1 MATNDHSEAPGAEDP
16 PAKNLTDDVKR
27 LLDQLAGQITDA
39 DQRHT
44 DSLQDMQERLG
55 ALSDR
60 AAAAKPEVPD
70 DSAEAF
76 ARVETAMAA
85 LAGRLADAEQNAP
98 PADSAAD
105 EAITVLP
112 EDVRASL
119 RRAIANGHREAQTAK
134 SAWSEAASEALAQ
147 HRERGPAAAAPA
159 AALSETPLAAR
170 YPYVGPHS
178 GANAPAQSAAPAIE
192 RAWLEERFADIADR
206 VETSMARL
214 DRHNSFETIAAR
226 FDQLEQRFAVALD
239 GAPGHVGPDAG
250 SLRGLEK
257 QITGLFAEL
266 DRTQVQL
273 GRLDTIESRL
283 TELRSDPSDD
293 HLTRLIRA
301 ASPTDAQLS
310 AVAMAAAECVAERI
324 RGAASAGASAPA
336 GAAPL
341 GAAML
346 SPVADPRL
354 GELTALMQEFIGDH
368 RLGDAQTAEALDTM
382 QQAMQHLIDRVEAI
396 EAAQITG
403 HDELMRA
410 TQVQHA
416 GRTDGQ
422 HERLDFGFREQD
434 LTPRA
439 IGTDEL
445 PRLAVIGPGTH
456 HSESQLGPQAV
467 PEATP
472 QTPSGDSHPEPR
484 REPSAP
490 DHEDNTRHATAMPD
504 NRVQASATTSAHR
517 APPPASPSTGEP
529 HRDAFIAMAR
539 RAAEK
544 AAREPSPEAGAA
556 ASDKPAGVLGWARQL
571 AGSRSANGA
580 ASPAR
585 RPRLLL
591 VASFAAF
598 LLAGFWM
605 LAGSGLRGIIPGI
618 GSLIPASS
626 TPSTGMNGAAP
637 ADDAPDHL
645 APASQGPRKNR
656 FPGMGRVVDGG
667 VGITI
672 DEGPAPSG
680 PAAPLKARDEVQLAS
695 LSTRTALQ
703 EAQTTTAAAPET
715 TARLASAMYRSVEMP
730 SVMIG
735 PLSLRTAAAKGD
747 PSAQFEVASRFAEA
761 KGVPQDFAKAATWYQ
776 RAAAQ
781 GHANAQ
787 YRLGALYER
796 GLGVAA
802 DPARARVWYGRAA
815 EQGNVRAMHNLAVF
829 SAGRPGTSPDYPS
842 AVQWFTEAADRGLAD
857 SQYNLGI
864 LYESGLGVPASMVE
878 AYKWY
883 ALAARSGDKD
893 AGRRRDALR
902 MKLDARNVS
911 AADAL
916 VIRWRAKPL
925 EPAANG
931 TRVPGL
937 AAR

>member
-1 MATNDHSEAPGAEDP
+1 MATNDHSEAPGAEDL
-16 PAKNLTDDVKR
+16 PANDLTDDVKR

-44 DSLQDMQERLG
+44 DSLQDMQERIA

-60 AAAAKPEVPD
+60 AAAAKSELPD

-76 ARVETAMAA
+76 GRVETAMAA
-85 LAGRLADAEQNAP
+85 LAERLADAEKDAG
-98 PADSAAD
+98 PADPAAD
-105 EAITVLP
+105 ETITVLP

-119 RRAIANGHREAQTAK
+119 RRAIADGHRETHTAK
-134 SAWSEAASEALAQ
+134 PAWSQAASEALAL
-147 HRERGPAAAAPA
+147 HRERGPAAGTQAG
-159 AALSETPLAAR
+159 ALAETPPVSH
-170 YPYVGPHS
+170 YPYVGPDS
-178 GANAPAQSAAPAIE
+178 AANAATRSAVPSSQAAAPAIE
-192 RAWLEERFADIADR
+192 RGWLEDRFADIADR
-206 VETSMARL
+206 VEKSMAHL

-226 FDQLEQRFAVALD
+226 FDQFEQRFANALD
-239 GAPGHVGPDAG
+239 APARGGPDAG
-250 SLRGLEK
+250 VLQGIEK
-257 QITGLFAEL
+257 HITGLFAEL
-266 DRTQVQL
+266 DRTRVQL

-283 TELRSDPSDD
+283 TELRRDPSDE
-293 HLTRLIRA
+293 HMTRLIRA
-301 ASPTDAQLS
+301 VSPTDAQLS
-310 AVAMAAAECVAERI
+310 AVAMAAAECVADRI
-324 RGAASAGASAPA
+324 RGTAPA
-336 GAAPL
+336 GAA
-341 GAAML
+341 MD

-354 GELTALMQEFIGDH
+354 GELATLMQEFIGEH
-368 RLGDAQTAEALDTM
+368 RLDETQAAEALDTM

-396 EAAQITG
+396 EAAQVTG
-403 HDELMRA
+403 HAELMRA
-410 TQVQHA
+410 AQALLA
-416 GRTDGQ
+416 GRSDGR

-434 LTPRA
+434 LMPSA

-445 PRLAVIGPGTH
+445 PRLAVIGPGTAPPA
-456 HSESQLGPQAV
+456 PQ
-467 PEATP
+467 ATP
-472 QTPSGDSHPEPR
+472 QTLSDDFRPEPR
-484 REPSAP
+484 SEKAAP
-490 DHEDNTRHATAMPD
+490 DHEDNARRTAAMLD
-504 NRVQASATTSAHR
+504 RKAQAPATTHTHH
-517 APPPASPSTGEP
+517 APSPASPAAGEP
-529 HRDAFIAMAR
+529 HREAFIAMAR
-539 RAAEK
+539 RAAAK
-544 AAREPSPEAGAA
+544 VARDPAPDAGAA
-556 ASDKPAGVLGWARQL
+556 AADKPAGVLGWARQR
-571 AGSRSANGA
+571 AGSRSVDGA
-580 ASPAR
+580 AGPAR
-585 RPRLLL
+585 RPRILL

-618 GSLIPASS
+618 GSLPPASS
-626 TPSTGMNGAAP
+626 ITSTGMNGAAP
-637 ADDAPDHL
+637 TDDAPRRL
-645 APASQGPRKNR
+645 TPAPLVPQNNR
-656 FPGMGRVVDGG
+656 FPGLGRVVDGG

-672 DEGPAPSG
+672 DEGPAPSD
-680 PAAPLKARDEVQLAS
+680 PAALLKARDQVRLAS
-695 LSTRTALQ
+695 LSTRSGPQ
-703 EAQTTTAAAPET
+703 EAQTTGAASPESIAPP
-715 TARLASAMYRSVEMP
+715 ASAMSRSVEMP

-747 PSAQFEVASRFAEA
+747 PNAQFEVASRFAEA

-883 ALAARSGDKD
+883 ALAARNGDKD
-893 AGRRRDALR
+893 AARRRDVLR
-902 MKLDARNVS
+902 MKLEPRNVN

-916 VIRWRAKPL
+916 VINWRAKPL

-931 TRVPGL
+931 TRVPGH